1 MGLLIPWLVM
11 SVIFTANY
19 TRMARS
25 TMIEQLQ
32 EEHVRAARAKGMT
45 GRYVFFRYA
54 WRGSLIPVLTILGM
68 DLSALLGGAVVTE
81 FTFGLAG
88 IGRLAVD
95 SVVGKDLPKL
105 MGVMIFSAA
114 FILLLNVIVDALY
127 AVIDPRVRLS

>member
-1 MGLLIPWLVM
+1 
-11 SVIFTANY
+11 
-19 TRMARS
+19 MA
-25 TMIEQLQ
+25 
-32 EEHVRAARAKGMT
+32 

-54 WRGSLIPVLTILGM
+54 WRGSLIPILTILGI

-88 IGRLAVD
+88 LGRLAVE

-105 MGVMIFSAA
+105 LGVMIVSAA